1 MVCGHGPANDAMM
14 QVLLDDIPTDIAAQ
28 TVGEAIDAAAD
39 LADGRGR
46 LIVDVSVDG
55 THWTQSELASATS
68 LDGAAAVVRL
78 TSAEPAQLVAAVFTD
93 AIDSLGD
100 ADDLQREAAELLQSD
115 QHTIA
120 LDKLEQAISIWQSVQ
135 QAIVQGSHL
144 MELDLNEIA
153 VNDTPISVSIQ
164 RLGERLR
171 FVRSALEERDQIGLA
186 DNLLY
191 EFPEVVDEW
200 RSILTHLEHLV
211 KEQS

>member
-1 MVCGHGPANDAMM
+1 M
-14 QVLLDDIPTDIAAQ
+14 
-28 TVGEAIDAAAD
+28 
-39 LADGRGR
+39 
-46 LIVDVSVDG
+46 
-55 THWTQSELASATS
+55 
-68 LDGAAAVVRL
+68 
-78 TSAEPAQLVAAVFTD
+78 
-93 AIDSLGD
+93 
-100 ADDLQREAAELLQSD
+100 
-115 QHTIA
+115 TIA

-200 RSILTHLEHLV
+200 RSILTHLERLV